1 MRAEKEILR
10 EINDLNEDLETYRN
24 KISDLK
30 KKLMH
35 AETVLIGLKLNE
47 TKLND
52 ELRYVRDHCIL
63 PNDQKIRNDATDEA
77 FALRIESLINTI
89 K

>member
-1 MRAEKEILR
+1 MRSEKEI
-10 EINDLNEDLETYRN
+10 INDLDLLNQDLNTYRD

-52 ELRYVRDHCIL
+52 ELRYVRDHCVM

-77 FALRIESLINTI
+77 FALRVESLINTI